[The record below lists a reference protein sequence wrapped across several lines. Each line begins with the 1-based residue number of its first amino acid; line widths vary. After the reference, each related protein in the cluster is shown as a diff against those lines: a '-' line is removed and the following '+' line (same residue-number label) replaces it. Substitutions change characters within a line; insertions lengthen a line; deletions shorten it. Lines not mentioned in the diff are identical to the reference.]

1 MTMTLGRMMNMSD
14 REKVLT
20 DDIGKFL
27 ELYYT
32 GSSYDSNTMQW
43 DYSNSKSAIEDIRVL
58 SDLKHKNNKQLFEEV
73 D

>member
-1 MTMTLGRMMNMSD
+1 MSD

-27 ELYYT
+27 ELYYA
-32 GSSYDSNTMQW
+32 GSSYDPNTMQW

-58 SDLKHKNNKQLFEEV
+58 SDLGHEVNEKENQLNEIPHN
-73 D
+73 DSI